1 MNFVEKSKYRP
12 NSQNL
17 GISIKMMCGKY
28 INQVAYCGLGFKP
41 NFFGKVEFNKTIYVS
56 NFTVVTVVQLQAG
69 G

>member
-1 MNFVEKSKYRP
+1 
-12 NSQNL
+12 
-17 GISIKMMCGKY
+17 MCEKY
-28 INQVAYCGLGFKP
+28 INQVAYCWLGFKP